1 MNNILKVCG
10 LAVAVAALSACA
22 TITRGTKEKFSI
34 ITTPT
39 AAAVALST
47 GEKCTSPCALKLK
60 RKTTFTVTAS
70 KAGYKTATAA
80 VKSKVKGGGIAGGA
94 GNLIFGGVIGAVVDG
109 SNGAMRDLTP
119 NPLYITLEPEM
130 PPAAMTEPTAVPI
143 GDAVA
148 SALTSADAT
157 PVAAPVPGGQ

>member
-1 MNNILKVCG
+1 MKNLIKVCG
-10 LAVAVAALSACA
+10 LAAAVVTLSACA

-70 KAGYKTATAA
+70 KPGFKTATAA

-94 GNLIFGGVIGAVVDG
+94 GNIIFGGVIGAVVDG

-119 NPLYITLEPEM
+119 NPLYMTLQPDM
-130 PPAAMTEPTAVPI
+130 APGAMNEPTAVPMSE
-143 GDAVA
+143 AVA
-148 SALTSADAT
+148 PVVADST
-157 PVAAPVPGGQ
+157 PVAVPTPGGE